1 MLDFFDNI
9 DTKSLMFNTSEQFI
23 NKISKLLDEQE
34 KWVKHIT
41 VGQSREGRT
50 IHGFRAGNGSEKIAL
65 LAGAHSDEPVGPQML
80 RLFLEQLLKTSSNVK
95 SLLQRYTF
103 IIIPHI
109 NPDGEQK
116 NWSWI
121 KQWPDAGAYI
131 KHAFREEPGEDLE
144 FGYPDMR
151 IENRAV
157 SSFLEQFSPYRLY
170 INFHGMGFAEGI
182 MLLIERGWIDDTEI
196 LREQFRHL
204 AADNELPLHDHDRKG
219 EKGFRYIGPGFTTT
233 PEGRAMQQHFR
244 QKGEDETASKFHLSS
259 MEFVQELGGHPLCLV
274 TELPLFLISSLN
286 INNAEKGIPKTYLAF
301 KEKLP
306 ELRRR
311 LMNYEPIQPITKNFD
326 ITPIPLSTA
335 VRIQLQIIKSA
346 LHTVDDSQD

>member
-1 MLDFFDNI
+1 MPDIFDNI
-9 DTKSLMFNTSEQFI
+9 DTKSLTFNTSEQFI
-23 NKISKLLDEQE
+23 NKISKRLDDRE
-34 KWVKHIT
+34 KWVKHII

-50 IHGFRAGNGSEKIAL
+50 IHGFRAGKGSEKIAL
-65 LAGAHSDEPVGPQML
+65 LAGSHSDEPVGPQML
-80 RLFLEQLLKTSSNVK
+80 RLFVEQMMQVSSNVK
-95 SLLQRYTF
+95 SLLKRYTF
-103 IIIPHI
+103 IVIPHI
-109 NPDGEQK
+109 NPDGEKK
-116 NWSWI
+116 NWPWI
-121 KQWPDAGAYI
+121 KQWFDAGAYI
-131 KHAFREEPGEDLE
+131 KHSFREEPGEDLE

-151 IENRAV
+151 IENRAI
-157 SSFLEQFSPYRLY
+157 STFLDHFGPYRLY

-196 LREQFRHL
+196 LRNQFRQL

-244 QKGEDETASKFHLSS
+244 EKGDDETASKFHLSS

-274 TELPLFLISSLN
+274 TELPLFLVSSSKIKN
-286 INNAEKGIPKTYLAF
+286 SEKGVPEAYLAF

-306 ELRRR
+306 ELRMR
-311 LMNYEPIQPITKNFD
+311 LMNDEPIQSITNNFD

-335 VRIQLQIIKSA
+335 ARIQLQIIKAA
-346 LHTVDDSQD
+346 LHTVDDSRD